1 VKVINLIQFSVI
13 LTYLFFLSC
22 CQTGGRSD
30 LIDPFESQMS
40 VEEAK
45 LMLPPHSMPWEIFIE
60 QPNFKV
66 VHFENYHSLGFVGQ
80 LSLVFTNGKL
90 SSTCFITTRI
100 QEYIN
105 NLEKKRH
112 IRLKP
117 GEYFWRA
124 KIFPYTVVSVR
135 SDLSDQKICWRD
147 KRFED
152 SYYYYGISK

>member
-1 VKVINLIQFSVI
+1 MTVINLRELF
-13 LTYLFFLSC
+13 LTLTCLFFPSS
-22 CQTGGRSD
+22 CQTGTRSE

-40 VEEAK
+40 IEEAK

-60 QPNFKV
+60 QPNFQV
-66 VHFENYHSLGFVGQ
+66 VHIDNYQSLGFVGQ
-80 LSLVFTNGKL
+80 LTLAFTNGKL
-90 SSTCFITTRI
+90 SSTCFLTTRI

-105 NLEKKRH
+105 NLEKNRH

-124 KIFPYTVVSVR
+124 IIFPYTVVFVR
-135 SDLSDQKICWRD
+135 SDFRDNQICWYD

-152 SYYYYGISK
+152 SYYY